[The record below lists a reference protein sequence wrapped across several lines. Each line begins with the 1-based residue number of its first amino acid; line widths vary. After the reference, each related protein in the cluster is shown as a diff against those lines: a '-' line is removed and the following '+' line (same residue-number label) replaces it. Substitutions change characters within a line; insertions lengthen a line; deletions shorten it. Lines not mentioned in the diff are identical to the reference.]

1 MWDAIEGLIDDGHLR
16 ATEEVLTELERKDDE
31 VHEWAAARLHLFVPI
46 DEQIQLNV
54 TALLASHEKLLDT
67 RAGRSAADPF
77 VIALAQVEGCAVVTG
92 ERATNTASSAPTSR
106 MSVLRLA

>member
-1 MWDAIEGLIDDGHLR
+1 
-16 ATEEVLTELERKDDE
+16 VS
-31 VHEWAAARLHLFVPI
+31 I

-54 TALLASHEKLLDT
+54 IALLASHEKLLDT

-92 ERATNTASSAPTSR
+92 ERATNSLERPNIPDVCAALGVR
-106 MSVLRLA
+106 CMNLLDMVREQGWRFVR